1 MKRIFLLCAALCLA
15 LYAGGTGHGAGDL
28 LPILS
33 ASIAESPDNTL
44 VLTAEAVRQDSLEG
58 NASSVY
64 LTVSGDTPEQLLS
77 EIEQMLAGQL
87 YLSHARTIVLD
98 ETAAARGLAPII
110 QTLLA
115 RNDVRLTLRIA
126 VARGVPADA
135 IVKAQ
140 AVAEEIPGAAL
151 GTLLDAH
158 AKRGGLP
165 DLPLCRIA
173 DCLLSGR
180 DFSLPALT
188 LTRDDRVIPAGAANF
203 HQGRLQSF
211 SGGEHH
217 AR

>member
-1 MKRIFLLCAALCLA
+1 MKRIILLVGALCLA
-15 LYAGGTGHGAGDL
+15 LYAGGVGHGAGDL

-33 ASIAESPDNTL
+33 ASIAQTSDEQLT
-44 VLTAEAVRQDSLEG
+44 LTAEAVRQDSLEG
-58 NASSVY
+58 NAASVY
-64 LTVSGDTPEQLLS
+64 LTASGDSTEQLLS
-77 EIEQMLAGQL
+77 EIEQMLAGEL
-87 YLSHARTIVLD
+87 YLSHARTIVID
-98 ETAAARGLAPII
+98 ETVAKSGFPPLV

-126 VARGVPADA
+126 VSRGVPSDA

-151 GTLLDAH
+151 GALLDAH

-173 DCLLSGR
+173 DCMLSGQ

-188 LTRDDRVIPAGAANF
+188 LTPDGRVIPAGSAQF
-203 HQGRLQSF
+203 HEGQLVRF
-211 SGGEHH
+211 SGGDHN

>member
-1 MKRIFLLCAALCLA
+1 MKRIILLVGALCLA
-15 LYAGGTGHGAGDL
+15 LYAGGVGHGAGDL

-33 ASIAESPDNTL
+33 ASISQTSDEQLT
-44 VLTAEAVRQDSLEG
+44 LTAEAVRQDSLEG
-58 NASSVY
+58 NAASVY
-64 LTVSGDTPEQLLS
+64 LTASGDSTEQLLS
-77 EIEQMLAGQL
+77 EIEQMLAGEL
-87 YLSHARTIVLD
+87 YLSHARTIVID
-98 ETAAARGLAPII
+98 EAVAKNGFPPLV

-151 GTLLDAH
+151 GALLDAH

-173 DCLLSGR
+173 DRMLSGQ

-188 LTRDDRVIPAGAANF
+188 LTPDGRVIPAGSAQF
-203 HQGRLQSF
+203 HEGQFVRF
-211 SGGEHH
+211 SRGDHN

>member
-1 MKRIFLLCAALCLA
+1 MKRMILLGAALCLA
-15 LYAGGTGHGAGDL
+15 LYSGGVGHGAGDL

-33 ASIAESPDNTL
+33 ASVSHTPDDTL
-44 VLTAEAVRQDSLEG
+44 KLTAEAVRQDSLEG
-58 NASSVY
+58 NAASVY
-64 LTVSGDTPEQLLS
+64 LTASGDTPEQLLS

-98 ETAAARGLAPII
+98 KAVAQNGLSPLV
-110 QTLLA
+110 QTLIK

-126 VARGVPADA
+126 VARDVPADS
-135 IVKAQ
+135 VVRAQ

-151 GTLLDAH
+151 GSLLDAH

-173 DCLLSGR
+173 DCMLSGQ

-188 LTRDDRVIPAGAANF
+188 LTSDGRVIPAGVAHF
-203 HQGRLQSF
+203 HDGHLQRF
-211 SGGEHH
+211 SGGMQY
-217 AR
+217 AG

>member
-1 MKRIFLLCAALCLA
+1 MKRMFLLGAALCLA
-15 LYAGGTGHGAGDL
+15 LYAGGVGHGAGDL

-33 ASIAESPDNTL
+33 TSISKSSDNAL
-44 VLTAEAVRQDSLEG
+44 ALTAEAVRQDSLEG
-58 NASSVY
+58 NAASVY
-64 LTVSGDTPEQLLS
+64 LTASGDTPEQLLY

-98 ETAAARGLAPII
+98 ESVAASGLAPIV

-126 VARGVPADA
+126 VARDVPADA
-135 IVKAQ
+135 VVKAQ

-151 GTLLDAH
+151 GALLDAH

-173 DCLLSGR
+173 DCMLSGQ

-188 LTRDDRVIPAGAANF
+188 LTPDGRVIPAGTANF
-203 HQGRLQSF
+203 HQGRLRGF
-211 SGGEHH
+211 SGGEQH